1 LLADLQWHGTATAPS
16 NVGIYNV
23 TVTFSST
30 SPYFGNATGIGKL
43 TIAPAPLTIAANNA
57 VYLQGKA
64 LSDLTVTYTGFVNG
78 ETAAV
83 LKGTL
88 KVTTTATA
96 TSAVGNYP
104 IVPSGLTAMMTFA
117 DGPLTVQ
124 GPYGIS
130 GKYIIKNVHS
140 GLVLG
145 VWGASTAAGANIVQ
159 WPSNGSPDQEWTLS
173 LASNGAYL
181 IHDRKSGM
189 VIGVEAA
196 STSQGTVLI
205 QWPRNGSLD
214 QQWSFTPS
222 GSNWIITDVKSGLEM
237 DIEGASTS
245 KSPSTDRQANY
256 GR

>member
-1 LLADLQWHGTATAPS
+1 M
-16 NVGIYNV
+16 
-23 TVTFSST
+23 
-30 SPYFGNATGIGKL
+30 
-43 TIAPAPLTIAANNA
+43 
-57 VYLQGKA
+57 
-64 LSDLTVTYTGFVNG
+64 
-78 ETAAV
+78 
-83 LKGTL
+83 LKGTP

-104 IVPSGLTAMMTFA
+104 IVPSGLTATDYMITFA
-117 DGPLTVQ
+117 DGTLTVQ

-145 VWGASTAAGANIVQ
+145 VWGASTSAGANIVQ

-173 LASNGAYL
+173 LASNGVYL
-181 IHDRKSGM
+181 IHDLKSGM

-205 QWPRNGSLD
+205 QWPSNRSLD

-245 KSPSTDRQANY
+245 AGNRAFQSPLDGSPSQLWTLIPVH
-256 GR
+256 